1 MKRWYLDT
9 SAAMKLIKRE
19 SESTALTERLR
30 ADRPDLISALLLETE
45 LRRAVHRHELLTQ
58 EAVSTF
64 LATLTIYDMPPSLY
78 SEAGLIGGP
87 DLRSLDALHV
97 CAALRCGATA
107 IVTYDKRMGR
117 AAAVVGL
124 PVISPG
130 VPSS

>member
-1 MKRWYLDT
+1 MLF
-9 SAAMKLIKRE
+9 
-19 SESTALTERLR
+19 RL
-30 ADRPDLISALLLETE
+30 
-45 LRRAVHRHELLTQ
+45 VYRHELLTQ
-58 EAVSTF
+58 EAVSAF
-64 LATLTIYDMPPSLY
+64 LATLTLYDMPPSLY

-117 AAAVVGL
+117 AAAAVGL

-130 VPSS
+130 APSS

>member
-19 SESTALTERLR
+19 FESTALAERLR

-45 LRRAVHRHELLTQ
+45 LRRAVHRHEPLTQ
-58 EAVSTF
+58 EAVSAF

-78 SEAGLIGGP
+78 GEAGLIGGP

-107 IVTYDKRMGR
+107 IVTYDERMGR
-117 AAAVVGL
+117 AAAAVGL

-130 VPSS
+130 APSS

>member
-1 MKRWYLDT
+1 MRWYLDT

-19 SESTALTERLR
+19 FESTALAERLR

-45 LRRAVHRHELLTQ
+45 LRRAVHRHEPLTQ
-58 EAVSTF
+58 EAVSAF

-78 SEAGLIGGP
+78 GEAGLIGGP

-107 IVTYDKRMGR
+107 IVAYDERMGR
-117 AAAVVGL
+117 AAAAVGL

-130 VPSS
+130 APSS

>member
-1 MKRWYLDT
+1 MRWYLDT
-9 SAAMKLIKRE
+9 SAAIKLLVDELE
-19 SESTALTERLR
+19 S
-30 ADRPDLISALLLETE
+30 ADLAEHIDAGQQELVSAILLETE

-58 EAVSTF
+58 ETVSEF

-117 AAAVVGL
+117 AAAAVGL

-130 VPSS
+130 APSS